1 MYGKS
6 ISCISSNI
14 VLCFVCLPLIS
25 ADSRDWQRCGEV
37 VRRNDKCDS
46 DQRCHWHIMSGLIVH
61 VSQFMF
67 NMTCL
72 VVPSSR
78 ISPYFWKVSDAT
90 VMWTP
95 GINIWSVS
103 GYVIL
108 QSYTCSLVIAMTAKA
123 VCRLHIM
130 TFLTRLM
137 LLILYDGNQSQWSS
151 LLTLVWSNVIV
162 CIMLISKKVICW
174 HVLTSYFVKGLSA
187 RCCLWAV
194 TKMNEFRL
202 LRVWVLFQAEFDIIY
217 IIHIFGFWTV

>member
-1 MYGKS
+1 MTLLPVVLNYGVNIHHIYLNDIQCTFLLLVFFCDRKTNVVWLCSHHKVEENAFVYGKL

-14 VLCFVCLPLIS
+14 VLCFVFLPLIS
-25 ADSRDWQRCGEV
+25 ADSRDWQRCGEG

-46 DQRCHWHIMSGLIVH
+46 DQRRHWHIMSGLIVN

-67 NMTCL
+67 NMTCV

-108 QSYTCSLVIAMTAKA
+108 QSYTCSLVSPHRVIRSQWQEKGHVIAMTAKA

-137 LLILYDGNQSQWSS
+137 LLILYDGNQS
-151 LLTLVWSNVIV
+151 
-162 CIMLISKKVICW
+162 
-174 HVLTSYFVKGLSA
+174 
-187 RCCLWAV
+187 
-194 TKMNEFRL
+194 
-202 LRVWVLFQAEFDIIY
+202 
-217 IIHIFGFWTV
+217 